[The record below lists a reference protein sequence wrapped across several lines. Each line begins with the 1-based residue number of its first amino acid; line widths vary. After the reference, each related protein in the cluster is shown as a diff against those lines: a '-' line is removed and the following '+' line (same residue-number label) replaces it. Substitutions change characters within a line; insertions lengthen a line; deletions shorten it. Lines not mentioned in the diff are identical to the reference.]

1 MITSHALLAELNG
14 VSPGALSVAGFAT
27 IPHELHRARRA
38 PLSRFFNRAHISKLE
53 NEILDLGSM
62 TIDKM
67 LRRAGGGPF
76 VVNQA
81 LQCFTGDVIS
91 QYSFGQPM
99 GFVAQE
105 GWEPNFATWTFPFQ
119 RLSNAVC
126 N

>member
-1 MITSHALLAELNG
+1 
-14 VSPGALSVAGFAT
+14 
-27 IPHELHRARRA
+27 
-38 PLSRFFNRAHISKLE
+38 
-53 NEILDLGSM
+53 M